1 MKTFIDKELTL
12 IELRRLQ
19 EEVKFNSFQYQV
31 MVKAIKIVENQPN
44 VFADLDTDDCK

>member
-19 EEVKFNSFQYQV
+19 EEVKYNSFQYQAI
-31 MVKAIKIVENQPN
+31 VKAIAIVENQPD
-44 VFADLDTDDCK
+44 VFVDLDTDDCK

>member
-1 MKTFIDKELTL
+1 MKTFIDKELIL

-31 MVKAIKIVENQPN
+31 MVKAIKIVEDAPE
-44 VFADLDTDDCK
+44 VELDSDDLK